1 LNVCDQSSAGSSLIV
16 DAASTVMLS
25 VDAMAMLPVMA
36 EVAVAHTMAVTNH
49 NNNVSHKV
57 SDLGADRSTTVKS
70 VFNVS
75 GTLSKAADF
84 CLANSAW
91 DKAPLTRSASSS
103 GKSLNITDMDPTP
116 FSHGMCRIGNSAECG
131 KALKSELLVNTALK
145 INENGS
151 RVAVWGAH

>member
-1 LNVCDQSSAGSSLIV
+1 MNVCDQSSAGSSLIV

-49 NNNVSHKV
+49 NNNVS
-57 SDLGADRSTTVKS
+57 DLGADRSTTVKS

-84 CLANSAW
+84 CSANSAW

-103 GKSLNITDMDPTP
+103 GKSLNIIDTDPTP
-116 FSHGMCRIGNSAECG
+116 FSHGMCRIGNRAECG
-131 KALKSELLVNTALK
+131 KALKSELLVNAALK

-151 RVAVWGAH
+151 RVAVWGAY

>member
-1 LNVCDQSSAGSSLIV
+1 MNVCDQFSTGSSLIV

-25 VDAMAMLPVMA
+25 VDAKAMLPGMA
-36 EVAVAHTMAVTNH
+36 ELAIAHTMEVTNH
-49 NNNVSHKV
+49 NNV

-84 CLANSAW
+84 CFTNSAW
-91 DKAPLTRSASSS
+91 DKAPLTRLASSN
-103 GKSLNITDMDPTP
+103 GTSLNIIDMDPTP
-116 FSHGMCRIGNSAECG
+116 VSHGMCRIGNRAECG
-131 KALKSELLVNTALK
+131 KALQSELLVNAALK